1 MSEVIRILLADD
13 HPTLRVGLRVLLDQ
27 APDVEVVGEAEDG
40 EEALA
45 LIEALAPDVAVL
57 DCQLPGMSGPQVAAE
72 MQRRGLPTKVLALSS
87 YSDDHY
93 VRGML
98 EAGAVGYLLK
108 SEAPEVIVAAVRAA
122 VEGESY
128 FSPPVVEK
136 VAAWARGE
144 RPGGLTEREQEVLRL
159 VAEGLGNKEIAQK
172 LIISPLTVRK
182 HASNVYQKLGVSGRR
197 EAVAEAEALDIL
209 RTR

>member
-108 SEAPEVIVAAVRAA
+108 SEAPEVIVAAVRSA
-122 VEGESY
+122 VEGGSY
-128 FSPPVVEK
+128 CSPPVASK
-136 VAAWARGE
+136 IAAWARGDL
-144 RPGGLTEREQEVLRL
+144 PAGLTRREIEVLRL
-159 VAEGLGNKEIAQK
+159 VAEGLSNKEIAHRLK
-172 LIISPLTVRK
+172 VTERTAEFHVGNILR
-182 HASNVYQKLGVSGRR
+182 KLGVASRV
-197 EAVAEAEALDIL
+197 EAAMWAKEQSMVS
-209 RTR
+209 